1 MSALYTFLS
10 SLYNCLFE
18 IYFVNIIRGNEKVLR
33 GGAENLWRCK
43 VVPREVC
50 TSTHLPPKA
59 GLGKLCEIRPA
70 STTQGHFANI
80 QFPMS
85 NPKKP
90 YSYFHARNF

>member
-1 MSALYTFLS
+1 MRKFLG
-10 SLYNCLFE
+10 E
-18 IYFVNIIRGNEKVLR
+18 VLKIC
-33 GGAENLWRCK
+33 GGAKSSQGRCA
-43 VVPREVC
+43 P
-50 TSTHLPPKA
+50 PPKA

-90 YSYFHARNF
+90 IFIFSCEKFLKTHT